1 MNNHSFT
8 KGAFAALPLVIGF
21 LPVGIAFGIIAQET
35 GISLFHSVLMSSI
48 VYGGA
53 SQFMML
59 NMYATGSGFF
69 EIILATF
76 IINFRFF
83 VMSLSLN
90 QLFNEAP
97 KRWKTFL
104 AIGIT
109 DETFA
114 VASINNNR
122 PNVYFLVGLFLT
134 SYVSWIVGT
143 LLGALLS
150 TIIPSN
156 ISESMSIAL
165 YALFIG
171 LLIPA
176 VRTAWKYGLLAV
188 ISMLINGIFSGWL
201 LISSGWSMLL
211 ATLLVSLVGVFIFKG
226 EKQHD

>member
-1 MNNHSFT
+1 MNSHLFK
-8 KGAFAALPLVIGF
+8 KGAIAALPLVIGY

-35 GISLFHSVLMSSI
+35 GISLFHSVLMSSV

-59 NMYATGSGFF
+59 NMFATGSGFF

-90 QLFNEAP
+90 QLFNKVP

-104 AIGIT
+104 ALGLT

-114 VASINNNR
+114 VASINNR

-150 TIIPSN
+150 TIIPSS

-176 VRTAWKYGLLAV
+176 VRTAWKYGLVAV

-211 ATLLVSLVGVFIFKG
+211 ATLLGSLVGVFIFKG